1 MDKRLFLKVL
11 PLRAMVQ
18 HFRGKDESFVEVYL
32 IFDCFL
38 SSDHRHCALPVYCLP
53 FDKEKGRE
61 TEIYLRFLEK
71 SLEGAEMNTHLI
83 FA

>member
-1 MDKRLFLKVL
+1 MNKRLFLKVL
-11 PLRAMVQ
+11 PLRAMVE
-18 HFRGKDESFVEVYL
+18 HFRRKDESLVEVHL

-61 TEIYLRFLEK
+61 TEV
-71 SLEGAEMNTHLI
+71 HL
-83 FA
+83 

>member
-1 MDKRLFLKVL
+1 VYKRLFLKVL

-18 HFRGKDESFVEVYL
+18 HFRGKDEGFVQVYL